1 MSKLLRY
8 QLGTHMQ
15 HLSAKEQFTPGAT
28 TIRVNWVIRSQASM
42 MSNLKLAWYLVVT
55 ITQFA

>member
-1 MSKLLRY
+1 
-8 QLGTHMQ
+8 MQ